1 MTVGRICYHSPMAW
15 VDFPSR
21 RVRRVA
27 GVIVVWASLVGLV
40 LFELIPYRPRT
51 ALGWIA
57 LLVAGPPL
65 YLLAAALGEWVLG
78 GRGLPP
84 PPRRWS
90 LGWFGIMAIAVL
102 VAFTVVGV
110 SAWLSLRSS
119 R

>member
-1 MTVGRICYHSPMAW
+1 MAW

-27 GVIVVWASLVGLV
+27 GVIGVWASLVGLV

-65 YLLAAALGEWVLG
+65 YLLAAALGERVLG
-78 GRGLPP
+78 
-84 PPRRWS
+84 PRWHRPAPERWS
-90 LGWFGIMAIAVL
+90 LGWLGIMAIAVL
-102 VAFTVVGV
+102 VGFAVVGV
-110 SAWLSLRSS
+110 TAWLSLHSS